1 MGVVAEAPARNVAT
15 DKMVRWAEAFETA
28 LTSGDGARVA
38 ALFAADGYWRDV
50 LALEWSYRTFGGRD
64 EIAGVVEG
72 TAEEARPRK
81 FRLADG
87 RMAPRLMRR
96 GGRGV
101 VEGYLDFEAS
111 AGRGSAFVRLL
122 DGDTPTA
129 WLFLTALQD
138 IDGHE
143 ETVGPRRPTGVEYS
157 YNFAGDNWL
166 DQRAKA
172 QAYADRDPQVLI
184 AGGGQAGLALAAR
197 LGRIGVDALVVERH
211 DRVGD
216 NWRHRYHSLTLH
228 NEVWANSLP
237 YLPFPPSWPTF
248 VPKDMLAGW
257 LESYAQAMEL
267 NVWTGTEFTGA
278 TFDEATRAWTAR
290 VRRPGGEVRELRV
303 PHLVLATG
311 SVSGIPVK
319 PALPGLDRFGGEV
332 LHSSEFSSGVRYRGQ
347 HAIVVG
353 TGNSGHDVA
362 QDLYSNGA
370 TGVTIVQRSPTCV
383 VSLVPSGTLVYALY
397 SEGPVEDIDLIT
409 AAIPYPVLAESY
421 QWLTAKTCRL
431 DAELLQGLTDVGFEL
446 DFGADQTGFHMKY
459 LRQGGGY
466 YINVGCSELIAQ
478 RRIRLA
484 HARDIDTFT
493 ERGLRLADGDLI
505 QADLVVLAT
514 GYEKQTEGIRRLCGD
529 AVARRVGPVWGFDEQ
544 GFMRNM
550 WIRTG
555 QDRLWLMG
563 GALNEVRLFSRFL
576 ALQIQADL
584 EGLLPAPGQGPRAR
598 GRLPGK
604 DQLPDRTVQVEN

>member
-1 MGVVAEAPARNVAT
+1 MGMVAEAPASDVAT
-15 DKMVRWAEAFETA
+15 DKLARWAEAFEAA
-28 LTSGDGARVA
+28 LSRGDGKQVA
-38 ALFAADGYWRDV
+38 GLFAADGYWRDI
-50 LALEWSYRTFGGRD
+50 LALGWSYRTFGGRD
-64 EIAGVVEG
+64 EIGGLIEG
-72 TAEEARPRK
+72 TPEHDLPHGFRPAAE
-81 FRLADG
+81 
-87 RMAPRLMRR
+87 RMAPRAVRR
-96 GGRGV
+96 GGRGT
-101 VEGYLDFEAS
+101 VEGYLDFEAK

-122 DGDTPTA
+122 DEDTPTA
-129 WLFLTALQD
+129 WLFLTALQE
-138 IDGHE
+138 IDGHQ
-143 ETVGPRRPTGVEYS
+143 ETVGARRPAGLEYS

-166 DQRAKA
+166 DQRVKA

-211 DRVGD
+211 DRIGD

-267 NVWTGTEFTGA
+267 NVWTGAEFTGA
-278 TFDEATRAWTAR
+278 AFNETTRTWTAR
-290 VRRPGGEVRELRV
+290 VRRPSGEVREMQA

-319 PALPGLDRFGGEV
+319 PTLPGLDRFAGEV
-332 LHSSEFSSGVRYRGQ
+332 LHSSEFSSGVRYRGD

-370 TGVTIVQRSPTCV
+370 ASVTIVQRSPACV

-409 AAIPYPVLAESY
+409 AAIPYPVLAETY

-431 DAELLQGLTDVGFEL
+431 DAELLQGLADVGFEL

-478 RRIRLA
+478 RHIKLA
-484 HARDIDTFT
+484 HTRDIDAFT
-493 ERGLRLADGDLI
+493 EDGLRLADGSVI
-505 QADLVVLAT
+505 PADLVVLAT

-529 AVARRVGPVWGFDEQ
+529 AVAARVGPVWGFDEQ

-550 WIRTG
+550 WTRTG

-584 EGLLPAPGQGPRAR
+584 EGLLPAPAPTPA
-598 GRLPGK
+598 
-604 DQLPDRTVQVEN
+604 

>member
-1 MGVVAEAPARNVAT
+1 MGVAEAPAGSVAT
-15 DKMVRWAEAFETA
+15 DKLVRWAESFEAA
-28 LTSGDGARVA
+28 LASGDGVRVA
-38 ALFAADGYWRDV
+38 ALFAAGGYWRDI

-64 EIAGVVEG
+64 EIARVAEG

-87 RMAPRLMRR
+87 RMTPRLVRR
-96 GGRGV
+96 GGRDV

-122 DGDTPTA
+122 DSETPA
-129 WLFLTALQD
+129 ACLVLTTLQA

-143 ETVGPRRPTGVEYS
+143 ETIGPRRPTGVAYS

-278 TFDEATRAWTAR
+278 TFDEATRTWTAR
-290 VRRPGGEVRELRV
+290 VRRPSGEIRELQV

-311 SVSGIPVK
+311 SVSGIPVR
-319 PALPGLDRFGGEV
+319 PDLPGLDRFGGEV

-362 QDLYSNGA
+362 QDLHSNGA
-370 TGVTIVQRSPTCV
+370 AGVTIVQRSPTCV

-409 AAIPYPVLAESY
+409 AAVPYPVLAETY
-421 QWLTAKTCRL
+421 QWLTAKTCQL

-446 DFGADQTGFHMKY
+446 DFGPDLTGFHMKY

-493 ERGLRLADGDLI
+493 ERGLRLADGGLVP
-505 QADLVVLAT
+505 ADLVVLAT

-529 AVARRVGPVWGFDEQ
+529 AVAGRVGPVWGFDEQ

-550 WIRTG
+550 WTRTG

-584 EGLLPAPGQGPRAR
+584 ERLLPAPA
-598 GRLPGK
+598 
-604 DQLPDRTVQVEN
+604 